1 MRVVHLLS
9 GILLVFL
16 VNSEVTLALT
26 SSKMEDGDFLKITS
40 VPTGNVLTLSGSDT
54 NDGRPL
60 TLGSYTGQPNQKF
73 LAVEALVAG
82 DSFLLMP
89 QRQRYPWQ
97 RFIRNGGTSP
107 YRNRHDDLP
116 DWTLVLEGNT
126 VTGAVTQDARD
137 GKMYQQWRAVKVESP
152 AGGKTKYLLKNR
164 QNNQCLT
171 APGPAPVQLTASTL
185 TTTTQTPPTSPTTK
199 RSFFGNIW
207 SSIRSAFGS
216 SSNSNGDSS
225 SVRSSR
231 SSSNSQGGGTT
242 VSSSN
247 NSNNVVLTPC
257 NNDDARQ
264 HWQLEAIAY
273 EY

>member
-1 MRVVHLLS
+1 
-9 GILLVFL
+9 
-16 VNSEVTLALT
+16 
-26 SSKMEDGDFLKITS
+26 MEDGDFLKITS

-60 TLGSYTGQPNQKF
+60 TLAAWSGQPNQKF

-97 RFIRNGGTSP
+97 RFIRNGGVSP

-126 VTGAVTQDARD
+126 NTGAVTQDARD
-137 GKMYQQWRAVKVESP
+137 GKLYQQWRAVKVESSTN
-152 AGGKTKYLLKNR
+152 GKTKYLLKNR
-164 QNNQCLT
+164 KNNQCLT
-171 APGPAPVQLTASTL
+171 APGPAPVQLAAST
-185 TTTTQTPPTSPTTK
+185 TTTTQTPPITTTTR

-207 SSIRSAFGS
+207 SNIRSAFGS
-216 SSNSNGDSS
+216 SSSNSNSDSS
-225 SVRSSR
+225 SIRTSR
-231 SSSNSQGGGTT
+231 SNSQHGGSTT
-242 VSSSN
+242 APSN
-247 NSNNVVLTPC
+247 NSNNVVLSPC
-257 NNDDARQ
+257 SDTDARQ